1 MSRHSSWPRRSAG
14 HAMTGSPFSIVSR
27 PGFSVPALAQ
37 ERGPKR
43 DVVAKV
49 PDEPKPPASEKPIA
63 ETERPKGRAAVKQW
77 AGFLLSGT
85 GR

>member
-1 MSRHSSWPRRSAG
+1 
-14 HAMTGSPFSIVSR
+14 
-27 PGFSVPALAQ
+27 LAQ

-49 PDEPKPPASEKPIA
+49 PDEPKPPASEKPVGQS
-63 ETERPKGRAAVKQW
+63 ERSKGRAAVKQW
-77 AGFLLSGT
+77 AAFLLSGT

>member
-1 MSRHSSWPRRSAG
+1 LRRAQLYLYY
-14 HAMTGSPFSIVSR
+14 HPEEI
-27 PGFSVPALAQ
+27 PALAQ

-49 PDEPKPPASEKPIA
+49 PDEPKPPPGEKLVP
-63 ETERPKGRAAVKQW
+63 ETERPKRRAAVKQW
-77 AGFLLSGT
+77 AGFLLSGS